1 MRSELATTCCAKLPG
16 TNRCFGAR
24 CLSSTTKLQDQF
36 IWCAIIFCRSS
47 SDELGSSQTGKCALP
62 HDQLSRPA
70 RLHVRHC
77 RRILVAL
84 AKRRNHPEEVLLS
97 GHQKTV

>member
-24 CLSSTTKLQDQF
+24 RLSSTTKLQDQF
-36 IWCAIIFCRSS
+36 IWCAIIFAVRVPMSS
-47 SDELGSSQTGKCALP
+47 VLLKHGKCALP